1 MLHPFAGASR
11 SRRRAR
17 FIPASASAGRASR
30 TSSQSGRRVRQQRP
44 VCNHQRLSALSDLR
58 KIIPRKAAAPL
69 NPDRRPTAHRF
80 PAGSFFGGF
89 RTPALYPVDRSPGPA
104 SETLHDAG
112 PLLDDG
118 PEARS
123 RAVCGLSRRQLR
135 RSGFDPKGRSGA
147 FTSTTKMPA
156 LLAYVAARHRL
167 ARDRRRCASPSS
179 PIRPTVLRFSQ
190 SK

>member
-17 FIPASASAGRASR
+17 FIPTPASAGRASR

-58 KIIPRKAAAPL
+58 KTIPRKAATPL
-69 NPDRRPTAHRF
+69 NPHRRPTAHRF

-104 SETLHDAG
+104 SETLHDSG
-112 PLLDDG
+112 HSPRLRNPL
-118 PEARS
+118 AS
-123 RAVCGLSRRQLR
+123 TLSRFSPQPGTPTARPD
-135 RSGFDPKGRSGA
+135 RSVKRFTLKCHVNCYSADRS
-147 FTSTTKMPA
+147 S
-156 LLAYVAARHRL
+156 
-167 ARDRRRCASPSS
+167 
-179 PIRPTVLRFSQ
+179 RPTNLRERDCRESTERCHNHGALH
-190 SK
+190 SWL